1 MKSLVIYVWGR
12 LGGKN
17 LGPTHAGFQEV
28 GPLEQ
33 KEKGDRNQIQTQ
45 AACSLLTLHRTQKPH
60 G

>member
-17 LGPTHAGFQEV
+17 LGLTHAGFQEV

-33 KEKGDRNQIQTQ
+33 GRQKSDLDPGR
-45 AACSLLTLHRTQKPH
+45 LLPANPPPYTKAT
-60 G
+60 